1 MRGTPR
7 GSFTKLF
14 KHKGNVI
21 APKPSL
27 THNDNRSVN
36 PLPLGRYVPN
46 KSTFASD
53 RGSKEFQAA
62 PKVFRP
68 NNYNQGLALAS
79 PEDFLKQSWPG
90 KPATNAF
97 RGDKKENIAPNGSP
111 DQAGKLRAILDSTS
125 GTEVRGIPDSAM
137 TSITSNYAQQP
148 SEGLAIG
155 APIENGNDIAHSTP
169 VQVENEIGGKFVMI
183 GSGSVCIK
191 TVDQN
196 PNIAKIIQIQV
207 LGKTFLEEPLLRSFD
222 FKLDLCTISF
232 YSGFEANRI
241 KWVLTASQP
250 GIAASLAE
258 VLDSLKLQSIKI
270 GSVGVPAEGHV
281 NKTATLGEGESLIS
295 FRDEDPTTLQAAS
308 QFTEDLFSLMG
319 TQFIED
325 AMNVINI
332 KIGQNYATAAV
343 PEVPSTRETEATQPL
358 QKTFCGLATSRFA
371 NQVDVGD
378 FLNRSAVFQ
387 KLPDSTAAF
396 IKEQI
401 NKGVFEEAQK
411 GGCDQEVFEPVKQQ
425 SRRQYSVEALISL
438 RNQPSSA
445 KKLSGLDPCVEYAPK
460 GEPCHLF
467 NFAELDRVAS
477 ESPSLLTSDNVT
489 QSNSRMTRLVVP
501 IVSGRETPYELP
513 GLTTSKY
520 ASPQVAVA
528 VQGPTKSMEQEL
540 PVWKPTQECPSPKK
554 PGPRALKPIQ
564 GLSTSKYASP
574 TAQTLS
580 RGHLDTRKP
589 GPSSVKPIEELPS
602 SNDRPNYAV
611 KEFKLFL
618 NSKETKP
625 PCPIPTHGLLI
636 SSLTGTTLLKP
647 LLELSALTN
656 SKAVSSEPLQRPSN
670 QHLCEPH
677 FRKPSQGLASSKY
690 ASPLAIKYSATK
702 TNLSGQVQAG
712 PESPNFVAK
721 SSIMKAVVHDPKD
734 KKRAFTEIVAQA
746 DATRS
751 SIFSTNMDS
760 KESKKHGSIVLDP
773 KVLTEVDGNGAP
785 PSPKS
790 GCWNT
795 SRRRESFNSH
805 ASRDSNKTIKPLVPK
820 PTTKIAQNIEAPTQS
835 SRTASGN
842 QSILSMDSSA
852 SCESFATAIE
862 ETSTAAE
869 AVGEKNQ
876 VPVGETK
883 PSSFQAGTSDFV
895 LFPDDV
901 AISEAFGKELGAKS
915 QYSSD
920 MSELMGNSFATTAQP
935 GPSAAKLAS
944 SFKPSSFLTMLPR
957 KPVAKA
963 YGGLLASRYATPAE
977 NIAPGAIKPET
988 QHSSATMLFEVKR
1001 GLAVEK
1007 LVPKP
1012 TIHELEPNTHP
1023 RVLKPTASQFTPSVS
1038 MNLTTP
1044 IRNPPPPVLN
1054 TFSPPVQPVMATVF
1068 VPDPQYPGMLREV
1081 SGLLKMG
1088 STPIV
1093 GYVAAQDSPMGENFV
1108 LGGILGNMV
1117 PSQRAPLTP
1126 IVQKSKNIMDKRQEI
1141 QERLTK
1147 SLTDRRLS

>member
-7 GSFTKLF
+7 GDFTKLF
-14 KHKGNVI
+14 KHTGNI
-21 APKPSL
+21 TAPKPSL
-27 THNDNRSVN
+27 SQNDNRSVN
-36 PLPLGRYVPN
+36 PLSLGRHVLD
-46 KSTFASD
+46 KSTFDSD
-53 RGSKEFQAA
+53 RRNKESQAA

-97 RGDKKENIAPNGSP
+97 RGDKKENMAPNESP
-111 DQAGKLRAILDSTS
+111 DQAGKPRAILDSTS
-125 GTEVRGIPDSAM
+125 GTEFRGIPDSAM
-137 TSITSNYAQQP
+137 PSIMSTYARQP
-148 SEGLAIG
+148 SEGVAIG
-155 APIENGNDIAHSTP
+155 TPIDNSNDIAHSTP
-169 VQVENEIGGKFVMI
+169 VQVENEIGGKLVMI

-191 TVDQN
+191 TIDQN

-207 LGKTFLEEPLLRSFD
+207 LGKTFLEESLLGSFE

-270 GSVGVPAEGHV
+270 GSVGVPVEGHA
-281 NKTATLGEGESLIS
+281 NKTATLEEGESLIS
-295 FRDEDPTTLQAAS
+295 FSDEGPTTLQAAS

-325 AMNVINI
+325 AVNAINI
-332 KIGQNYATAAV
+332 KIGQNYVTAAV
-343 PEVPSTRETEATQPL
+343 PEVPGTRETEATQPL
-358 QKTFCGLATSRFA
+358 QKTFCGLAISRFA
-371 NQVDVGD
+371 NQVDVGG
-378 FLNRSAVFQ
+378 FLNRSAIFQ

-396 IKEQI
+396 IKEQVS
-401 NKGVFEEAQK
+401 KGVVEEAQK
-411 GGCDQEVFEPVKQQ
+411 DGCDQEVFEPVKQQ
-425 SRRQYSVEALISL
+425 SRRQYSIEALISL

-467 NFAELDRVAS
+467 NFAELDRVAF
-477 ESPSLLTSDNVT
+477 ESPSLLISDNVT
-489 QSNSRMTRLVVP
+489 LSNSRTTRLVVP
-501 IVSGRETPYELP
+501 IVSGRETPHMLP
-513 GLTTSKY
+513 GLTASKY

-528 VQGPTKSMEQEL
+528 VQGPTKSMEQE
-540 PVWKPTQECPSPKK
+540 PSVWKPIQECPFPKK
-554 PGPRALKPIQ
+554 PGPRAMKPIQ

-589 GPSSVKPIEELPS
+589 GPSSVELIQDLPG

-625 PCPIPTHGLLI
+625 PGPKPTHGLPV

-647 LLELSALTN
+647 LLELSASTN
-656 SKAVSSEPLQRPSN
+656 SKAASSEPLQGLSN
-670 QHLCEPH
+670 QHLREPH
-677 FRKPSQGLASSKY
+677 FRKPFLGLASSKY

-702 TNLSGQVQAG
+702 TSLSGQVQAG

-734 KKRAFTEIVAQA
+734 KKRALTEIVAQA
-746 DATRS
+746 DAVRP
-751 SIFSTNMDS
+751 SIFSMNMDS
-760 KESKKHGSIVLDP
+760 KESKKHGSMVLDP
-773 KVLTEVDGNGAP
+773 KVLTEIDGNGAP

-795 SRRRESFNSH
+795 LRRRDSFNSH
-805 ASRDSNKTIKPLVPK
+805 ASRDSNETIKSLVPK
-820 PTTKIAQNIEAPTQS
+820 PTMKIAQNIEALIQP

-869 AVGEKNQ
+869 AIGEKIQ
-876 VPVGETK
+876 VPVDGTK
-883 PSSFQAGTSDFV
+883 SSSFQARTSDFV

-901 AISEAFGKELGAKS
+901 AISEAVGKESGAKS

-920 MSELMGNSFATTAQP
+920 MSELMGNSFAATVQP

-944 SFKPSSFLTMLPR
+944 SFKPFSFPTMLPR

-963 YGGLLASRYATPAE
+963 YGGLLTSRYAIPAE
-977 NIAPGAIKPET
+977 NITPGAIKSEP
-988 QHSSATMLFEVKR
+988 QHSSATVLNEAKK

-1012 TIHELEPNTHP
+1012 PIHELEPNTHP
-1023 RVLKPTASQFTPSVS
+1023 RTLKPTASQFTPSVS
-1038 MNLTTP
+1038 MNLATLV
-1044 IRNPPPPVLN
+1044 RNPPPPALN

-1093 GYVAAQDSPMGENFV
+1093 GYVATLNSPMGENFA

-1126 IVQKSKNIMDKRQEI
+1126 IVQKSKKIMDKQQEI

-1147 SLTDRRLS
+1147 SLTDRRFS